1 MDAPMFDKNVDN
13 EYRELYLLHEFRFKA
28 HRADTVD
35 LAVDVV
41 IAFGQADV
49 PDLGADLDNRR

>member
-1 MDAPMFDKNVDN
+1 MFDKNLHN
-13 EYRELYLLHEFRFKA
+13 EYGELYLLHEFRFKA

-41 IAFGQADV
+41 IAFGQTDI
-49 PDLGADLDNRR
+49 PDLGADLDG

>member
-1 MDAPMFDKNVDN
+1 MFDKNLDN
-13 EYRELYLLHEFRFKA
+13 EYGELYLLHEFRFKA

-41 IAFGQADV
+41 IAFGQTDV
-49 PDLGADLDNRR
+49 LNLRADLDD